1 MVLFAASEL
10 DVFTRIHEGH
20 TTVDAL
26 TQACGVQREPLR
38 MLLEWCVAD
47 GTLTSDGT
55 HYQNTP
61 ATTAYLVRGQPAYAA
76 NGLKYAQDL
85 YPAWGG
91 LTSLVRTGRPS
102 IDPESILGEDK
113 AKTRAFIYA
122 MHERARGLGSVL
134 PAGVDFSGRRRLLDV
149 GGGPGT
155 YSIAL
160 VQKTPGL
167 TSTVL
172 DLPGVLEITREIVE
186 ANGCT
191 DRISLLPGDYLTTPF
206 GSGYDAALLSGMMH
220 REHEAEC
227 RLLLQKAFDA
237 MDSGGLVVVSDV
249 FFEDDRKNSPPF
261 ALSFALNMMLTS
273 NHGSA
278 HAKTEMS
285 RWMADTGF
293 VGIDMRPLPPP
304 NPHTLIVGTKR

>member
-10 DVFTRIHEGH
+10 DVFTNISAGH

-26 TQACGVQREPLR
+26 AAACGAQREPLR
-38 MLLEWCVAD
+38 MVLEWCVAD
-47 GTLTSDGT
+47 GTLSSDGT

-61 ATTAYLVRGQPAYAA
+61 ATLAYLVKGQPAYAA

-85 YPAWGG
+85 YPAWGA

-102 IDPESILGEDK
+102 IDPESILGDDK

-134 PAGVDFSGRRRLLDV
+134 PAGVDFTGRRHLLDV

-160 VQKTPGL
+160 VTKTPGL
-167 TSTVL
+167 RSTVL
-172 DLPGVLEITREIVE
+172 DLPGVLEITKEIVE
-186 ANGCT
+186 GSGCA
-191 DRISLLPGDYLTTPF
+191 DRISLLPGNYLTTPF
-206 GSGYDAALLSGMMH
+206 GSGYDAVLMSGMMH
-220 REHEAEC
+220 REHEPEC
-227 RLLLQKAFDA
+227 RLLLRKASDG
-237 MDSGGLVVVSDV
+237 MGRGGLLVVSDV
-249 FFEDDRKNSPPF
+249 FFDDDRKNTPPF

-273 NHGSA
+273 NHGSS

-285 RWMADTGF
+285 RWMADAGF
-293 VGIDMRPLPPP
+293 TAIEQRPLPPP
-304 NPHTLIVGTKR
+304 NPHTLIIGIKA